1 MLLFI
6 AKYEWLLLKANRMLL
21 LLAGITAFVLF
32 FALFEGHRRVSFQR
46 ETLAQVSLQ
55 EKTDY
60 ARYRQQLAAA
70 NQGQHFDGGHFGD
83 PSNPFYFGNRMG
95 ARYAVLPPRCH
106 GYPVCRPERHVS
118 LLLQNHAFQKA
129 GTYHSEDPENPQVLS
144 SGRFDVSFVIIFL
157 LPLLVIGFTY
167 NVYASE
173 KEAGTLLLLMA
184 QNVPVEKVVA
194 CRFVVRYL
202 LFSLYFNA
210 LLLAGLALFGVS
222 LTASFSEAATMVA
235 ITLLY
240 TAFWFALSY
249 WLNSFKKTSGFTAT
263 ALTGAW
269 LLAVFI
275 VPSIIST
282 VVDALHPL
290 PSRLR
295 LITQS
300 RNISDSLAKKG
311 NSLSRFLEEHP
322 EFKPAAQDPKDRNAT
337 TLRTRLETEVLM
349 EKEKAAF
356 AAVTEKRR
364 ALVNNYRFFSPA
376 LFVQQDLNMAAGT
389 NDEQYLGFD
398 KQASAFQQRFRR
410 YFEPLVY
417 RQERFSVNLL
427 DNVPLFLPA
436 QKAAFRPFAST
447 AGTDMLF
454 LSALIAVLVLA
465 AHQNRPGNKK
475 QQQRN
480 VTAKPGGVGYRKL
493 TREGGKLTQQDL

>member
-21 LLAGITAFVLF
+21 LLAAITAFVLF
-32 FALFEGHRRVSFQR
+32 FALIEGHRRVSFQR

-95 ARYAVLPPRCH
+95 ARYAVLPPDAMAILSA
-106 GYPVCRPERHVS
+106 GQSDMYPYYYKITLS
-118 LLLQNHAFQKA
+118 KKQAL
-129 GTYHSEDPENPQVLS
+129 YHSEDPENPQVLS

-167 NVYASE
+167 NVYGSE

-222 LTASFSEAATMVA
+222 LAASFSEAAMMVA

-240 TAFWFALSY
+240 SAFWFALSY

-322 EFKPAAQDPKDRNAT
+322 EFKPAAQDPKDRNAN
-337 TLRTRLETEVLM
+337 TLRTRLETEVVM

-480 VTAKPGGVGYRKL
+480 VTAKPGGAGYRKL

>member
-1 MLLFI
+1 M
-6 AKYEWLLLKANRMLL
+6 AVTESKQDAPV
-21 LLAGITAFVLF
+21 AGSITAFVLF

-60 ARYRQQLAAA
+60 ARYRQQIAAA

-95 ARYAVLPPRCH
+95 ARYAVLPPDAMAILSA
-106 GYPVCRPERHVS
+106 GQSDMYPYYYKITLS
-118 LLLQNHAFQKA
+118 KKQAL
-129 GTYHSEDPENPQVLS
+129 YHSEDPENPQILS

-275 VPSIIST
+275 IPSIIST
-282 VVDALHPL
+282 VVDTLHPL
-290 PSRLR
+290 
-295 LITQS
+295 
-300 RNISDSLAKKG
+300 
-311 NSLSRFLEEHP
+311 
-322 EFKPAAQDPKDRNAT
+322 
-337 TLRTRLETEVLM
+337 
-349 EKEKAAF
+349 
-356 AAVTEKRR
+356 
-364 ALVNNYRFFSPA
+364 AL
-376 LFVQQDLNMAAGT
+376 
-389 NDEQYLGFD
+389 
-398 KQASAFQQRFRR
+398 ASASDYPKQKHK
-410 YFEPLVY
+410 
-417 RQERFSVNLL
+417 RQ
-427 DNVPLFLPA
+427 
-436 QKAAFRPFAST
+436 
-447 AGTDMLF
+447 
-454 LSALIAVLVLA
+454 
-465 AHQNRPGNKK
+465 PG
-475 QQQRN
+475 
-480 VTAKPGGVGYRKL
+480 
-493 TREGGKLTQQDL
+493 